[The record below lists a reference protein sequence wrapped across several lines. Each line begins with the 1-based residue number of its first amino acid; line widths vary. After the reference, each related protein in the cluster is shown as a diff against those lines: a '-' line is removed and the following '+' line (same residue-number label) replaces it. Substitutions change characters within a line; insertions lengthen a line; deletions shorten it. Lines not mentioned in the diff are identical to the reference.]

1 MLLLDFYFRSV
12 KHRESLKDHCIY
24 PWYVIVHHEALTA
37 WWQWLWRTITISS
50 GRLTPTWF
58 KRLSYSDNLSTRSTI
73 ELFSFT
79 LWTKNL
85 VGGLVPLNKGTSMKS
100 QFHLFRTSLM
110 LRDVLQRFRRLA
122 SKPLSIF
129 VLNYRV
135 VIRNVYVGCSQHPQT
150 TLEVQHTE
158 WCIKDISLLRS
169 NEDNPRFYRLGLQ
182 SLLLS
187 TFN

>member
-1 MLLLDFYFRSV
+1 M
-12 KHRESLKDHCIY
+12 
-24 PWYVIVHHEALTA
+24 
-37 WWQWLWRTITISS
+37 
-50 GRLTPTWF
+50 
-58 KRLSYSDNLSTRSTI
+58 I

-79 LWTKNL
+79 SGKNNL
-85 VGGLVPLNKGTSMKS
+85 VGGLIPLNKGTSMKS

-110 LRDVLQRFRRLA
+110 FRDVLQRFRRLA

-158 WCIKDISLLRS
+158 WCIKDISLLCS
-169 NEDNPRFYRLGLQ
+169 NEDNPQFYRPSPQ

>member
-1 MLLLDFYFRSV
+1 MKYPILLLPFLKLVVLQTINNWCSFLISTFAVSNIANRF
-12 KHRESLKDHCIY
+12 KDHHILDMF
-24 PWYVIVHHEALTA
+24 IVHHEALAA
-37 WWQWLWRTITISS
+37 WWQWLWRTIIVSS

-110 LRDVLQRFRRLA
+110 FRDVSKRLRCLA
-122 SKPLSIF
+122 SKPLSI
-129 VLNYRV
+129 LHRT
-135 VIRNVYVGCSQHPQT
+135 IA
-150 TLEVQHTE
+150 
-158 WCIKDISLLRS
+158 
-169 NEDNPRFYRLGLQ
+169 
-182 SLLLS
+182 
-187 TFN
+187 